1 MNNNIINLKKLN
13 VKKIQKYLK
22 LNKIVV
28 IKKQKN
34 KIFLSQIKSFLINI
48 AKNNFAE
55 YHQIKLGSP
64 NHFRV
69 NFDDKRSIV
78 NGFFYQFNF
87 FPWNQDQF
95 QIFKIFQDIFKFKNK
110 LNGIGEK
117 KFFNP
122 NKNNDCTIRASFQ
135 FYPKGEGYLN
145 KHNDPVDYH
154 QKYLLQMVMSEKGKD
169 FKKGGLFVEIDG
181 KKICLDDHVSTGDLI
196 IFKASL
202 KHGVDKIDPNT
213 KIKNLNFNG
222 RWMVLFATNKLAN
235 NKKIKDS
242 KKFS

>member
-1 MNNNIINLKKLN
+1 MDNNKINLKKFN
-13 VKKIQKYLK
+13 IKDIKKNLL
-22 LNKIVV
+22 LNKVVV

-34 KIFLSQIKSFLINI
+34 KIFLNQIKNFLTNI

-55 YHQIKLGSP
+55 YHKIRLGSP

-69 NFDDKRSIV
+69 NFEDKRSIV
-78 NGFFYQFNF
+78 DGFFYQFNF

-95 QIFKIFQDIFKFKNK
+95 QIFKFFKDIFKFKNK
-110 LNGIGEK
+110 LNGLEEE

-122 NKNNDCTIRASFQ
+122 KKNNDCTIRASFQ
-135 FYPKGEGYLN
+135 FYPRGAGYLN

-169 FKKGGLFVEIDG
+169 FKKGGLFVEING
-181 KKICLDDHVSTGDLI
+181 KKINLDEHVSIGDLI

-202 KHGVDKIDPNT
+202 KHGVEKIDSNIKNT
-213 KIKNLNFNG
+213 NLNFNG

-242 KKFS
+242 KKFN